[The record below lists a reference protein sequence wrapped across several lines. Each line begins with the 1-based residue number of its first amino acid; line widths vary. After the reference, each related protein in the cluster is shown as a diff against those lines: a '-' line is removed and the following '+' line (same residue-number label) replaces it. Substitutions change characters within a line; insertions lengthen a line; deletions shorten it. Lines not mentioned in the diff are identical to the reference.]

1 MVREARLGGDVSRPH
16 ARRPL
21 EGGLAG
27 PEGGLRALASHA
39 PRDGAQEQASAEV
52 ALSGPLL
59 HAVHPGPGACVSDAS
74 SGGGQPRA
82 YREAADFSVSPPHLL
97 ANEVWTVVD
106 SYEKD
111 GKRYVVAERSE
122 RRAPGPGV
130 LSPRERQALAIAVH
144 GDTNKVI
151 AFKMGISA
159 STVGVFLHR
168 AAQKLGSRTR
178 PELLARFRQLA
189 ASGSEAWPQG
199 H

>member
-1 MVREARLGGDVSRPH
+1 MA
-16 ARRPL
+16 A
-21 EGGLAG
+21 
-27 PEGGLRALASHA
+27 PEGGLRALASDA
-39 PRDGAQEQASAEV
+39 PGCGAQEPASAEL
-52 ALSGPLL
+52 ALSGPPLR
-59 HAVHPGPGACVSDAS
+59 AVHPGPGACVSDAS
-74 SGGGQPRA
+74 SRGGQAIEFPRA
-82 YREAADFSVSPPHLL
+82 YREAADVSVSPPHLS

-106 SYEKD
+106 SYERN

-122 RRAPGPGV
+122 RRAPGPCV
-130 LSPRERQALAIAVH
+130 LSPRERQALAIAVY

-151 AFKMGISA
+151 AFEMGISA

-189 ASGSEAWPQG
+189 VDSVSEAFPPG